1 MKTYY
6 RSPPFS
12 NKTTYNPYYQ
22 ISNQAKTILP
32 YDASGNIATEHSI
45 QHCQNDIQ
53 CHSLNNCRSI
63 WISIS
68 GCIILQPAIKV
79 IAKIEEGCKS
89 GLIGTPGKCVYSKRV
104 PRVRIPDLPLFS
116 TRTISLRLDLMIWN
130 NIRSNIS
137 YNFNTL
143 LDS

>member
-12 NKTTYNPYYQ
+12 NKTAYNSNYQ

-32 YDASGNIATEHSI
+32 YDASCNIATEHSI
-45 QHCQNDIQ
+45 EQCQYDIQ

-79 IAKIEEGCKS
+79 IAIIEEGCKS
-89 GLIGTPGKCVYSKRV
+89 GLIGTPGKCVYSRRV

-116 TRTISLRLDLMIWN
+116 TITNSLGLDLMIWN
-130 NIRSNIS
+130 KNRSNIIC
-137 YNFNTL
+137 NFNTL